1 MGTVLVNGTP
11 VEIGANERL
20 NVIQVADRAGVEVP
34 RYCWHPA
41 LTVVASCRMCLVET
55 GEKKPDGT
63 IAMVPKLVPGC
74 QTPVKD
80 GTVVVTNS
88 DKVKA
93 AQAQTLEYLLLN
105 HPLDCPVCDQAGECW
120 LQDYSY
126 RYGHAHSRL
135 HEPKIH
141 RQDKDHIGKE
151 ITLFTDRCVMCSR
164 CVRFTREISG
174 TAELM
179 VINRGSH
186 SEIDIFPGQPC
197 NNKLAGNVVDICPV
211 GALCSKDFLYK
222 QRVWWLQMKESV
234 CPNCSTG
241 CSITVDQ
248 NNETVYRLRPRYNP
262 QAQGHFM
269 CDEGR
274 FGFKY
279 VHNPDRLAAPIARPK
294 GAAPANDWPAV
305 LTGVQSALK
314 DAAQKNPAGL
324 VGLLSPWMTCEE
336 AFLLAKYLKSLS
348 PQVRL
353 AMGPVPVEGEDD
365 RYPKGVDGHP
375 LEKTLFT
382 IRAEKC
388 PNRAGIAA
396 ILQHFEGKVVSFDE
410 IKSELAAGRV
420 DALYAV
426 GGYRL
431 PWLTE
436 GDRGWLSALQ
446 LLVVQDILPS
456 PASELAHFLLPGG
469 SFAEKDGTFVNHAGL
484 AQEIH
489 RSIRA
494 PGDAWPDGRILWELA
509 GRRGLFHAATL
520 RTEMGTEI
528 EALAALRAGRL
539 GTLGSLLSEG
549 AADQM
554 TGRPLPTWAPSPA
567 FPPAPPVAG
576 PPSPPPPHHST
587 QKQPGTAPAGAK
599 L

>member
-1 MGTVLVNGTP
+1 MGTILVNGQP

-80 GTVVVTNS
+80 GMVVVTNS

-141 RQDKDHIGKE
+141 RRDKDHIGNQ

-174 TAELM
+174 TAELQ

-186 SEIDIFPGQPC
+186 SEIDIFPGNPC

-241 CSITVDQ
+241 CSITIDQ
-248 NNETVYRLRPRYNP
+248 NNEHIYRLRPRYNP

-269 CDEGR
+269 CDDGR

-279 VHNPDRLAAPIARPK
+279 VHHADRLGEPLARPK
-294 GAAPANDWPAV
+294 TGAASNDWPTV
-305 LTGVQSALK
+305 LAAVQSALRE
-314 DAAQKNPAGL
+314 AAGQNPAGV
-324 VGLLSPWMTCEE
+324 VGLLSPWMTCED

-365 RYPKGVDGHP
+365 RYPIGVDGRP
-375 LEKTLFT
+375 LEQTHFT

-388 PNRAGIAA
+388 PNRAGVAA
-396 ILQHFEGKVVSFDE
+396 ILQHFEGKVVAIDE
-410 IKSELAAGRV
+410 IKSEIAAGRV
-420 DALYAV
+420 EALYAV

-431 PWLTE
+431 PWLAE
-436 GDRGWLSALQ
+436 SDRTWLSTLK
-446 LLVVQDILPS
+446 LLIVQDILPS
-456 PASELAHFLLPGG
+456 LASELAHYVLPGG
-469 SFAEKDGTFVNHAGL
+469 SFAEREGTFVNHAGL

-489 RSIRA
+489 RAVRG
-494 PGDAWPDGRILWELA
+494 PGESWPDGRILWELA
-509 GRRGLFHAATL
+509 GRRGLFHAPTL
-520 RTEMGTEI
+520 RTEIGTEI
-528 EALAALRAGRL
+528 EILAALRSGRL
-539 GTLGSLLSEG
+539 GALGHLLSEG
-549 AADQM
+549 ATDQ
-554 TGRPLPTWAPSPA
+554 TVLPSLPTWAPSPA
-567 FPPAPPVAG
+567 FPPAPPTSG
-576 PPSPPPPHHST
+576 PPSPPPPHHT
-587 QKQPGTAPAGAK
+587 TERQPAGAGAK
-599 L
+599 P